1 MQGEMQFTDSG
12 ENRTVVAGVSFT
24 WDRTKLESMHDK
36 FLAGIVDM
44 AMDIRN
50 KAINRA
56 PYVTGALR
64 NSIRTENMSEDGIDI
79 IAGGISS
86 PIFAMNKSF
95 KGNRFVNYADIRERG
110 PNRNPATEH
119 YMQRSLEEVMAGDWQ
134 QRYFKGV
141 I

>member
-1 MQGEMQFTDSG
+1 MQGEIQLTDSG
-12 ENRTVVAGVSFT
+12 ENRTVVAGVDFT
-24 WDRTKLESMHDK
+24 WDKMKLKSMRTKFM
-36 FLAGIVDM
+36 AGIVDM

-64 NSIRTENMSEDGIDI
+64 NSIRPENMSEDGIDI

-86 PIFAMNKSF
+86 PIFAANKSF

>member
-95 KGNRFVNYADIRERG
+95 KGDRFVNYADIRERG

>member
-1 MQGEMQFTDSG
+1 MQGEMQFIDSG
-12 ENRTVVAGVSFT
+12 DNRTVTAGVTFT
-24 WDRTKLESMHDK
+24 WNEAKLARMHTKFM
-36 FLAGIVDM
+36 AGIVDM

-50 KAINRA
+50 KAVNRA

-64 NSIRTENMSEDGIDI
+64 NSIRPENMSKDGIDI
-79 IAGGISS
+79 IAGGISA
-86 PIFAMNKSF
+86 PVFAPNKGF
-95 KGNRFVNYADIRERG
+95 KGNRFVDYADLRERG

>member
-12 ENRTVVAGVSFT
+12 ENRMVVTGVTFT
-24 WDRTKLESMHDK
+24 WDKMKLKSMRTKFM
-36 FLAGIVDM
+36 AGIVDM

-64 NSIRTENMSEDGIDI
+64 NSIRPENMSEDGIDI

>member
-1 MQGEMQFTDSG
+1 MQGEIQLTDSG
-12 ENRTVVAGVSFT
+12 ENRTVVAGVTFT
-24 WDRTKLESMHDK
+24 WDKMKLEKVRTK

-50 KAINRA
+50 KAIHKA

-64 NSIRTENMSEDGIDI
+64 NSIRPENMSEDGIDI
-79 IAGGISS
+79 IAGGIAS
-86 PIFAMNKSF
+86 PIFTPNKSF
-95 KGNRFVNYADIRERG
+95 AGNRMVDYADIRERG

-119 YMQRSLEEVMAGDWQ
+119 YMQRSLEEVMSGDWQ